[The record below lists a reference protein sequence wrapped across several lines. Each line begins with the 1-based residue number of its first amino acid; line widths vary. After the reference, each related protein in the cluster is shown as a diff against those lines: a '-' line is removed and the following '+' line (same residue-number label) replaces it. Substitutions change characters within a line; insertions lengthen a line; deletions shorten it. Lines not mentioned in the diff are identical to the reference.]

1 LPSCLLYSMEI
12 QLDNLKEFL
21 IKNEKNVMLFSGPEG
36 LGKKTIIKNY
46 ILEKKGKVIEFEYE
60 KGKDNNQLLLEGL
73 GLNETFKKYLSV
85 INTLTPGEASKKNDI
100 IYSLIQIKFEELKKE
115 ENLYIIFDNLE
126 NIGKN
131 CSSLL
136 FFIISKFLKEDVKSK
151 IFLIYNNNNRN
162 TEFEGTVE
170 ILKTM
175 GMEEI
180 ILQPYS
186 KKSIKKILQNM
197 EYKIPEMVVDLIYE
211 KAHGNLGVI
220 LNSIKILEDRNY
232 IIEKTFIKPL
242 TEKTINEINNLL
254 IGNAEEIILKKLSPD
269 EMVVLIYL
277 SLLNEKI
284 EAMKLMNLV
293 NLKEENFV
301 NAVDNLIRKK
311 IVKEEGDF
319 LELRNK
325 ELENQ
330 IEKSFSN
337 LRISDARVKIAKYLE
352 GKGDFYRSGIQ
363 YYYANNFEKAYENLS
378 KAGLKF
384 YEDGDLYNAQN
395 AFSLASSI
403 RTDDKEIILY
413 LIDILK
419 ETEDFSG
426 ILNLT
431 KKIFEKEPDN
441 FVAIINQA
449 EALFRISEYE
459 EAKKYYDLAL
469 EKAKNQKE
477 KAQAELGLGKYYYN
491 IENLNES
498 EKFLKDAIKISK
510 DENDFVTEENALR
523 ILGNIEYERK
533 NYPKALSY
541 YEKSREISENIKNL
555 YDLAAAYNNIGNV
568 LAEIDISKGK
578 YFYSKALEIA
588 EKFWYP
594 SLLETL
600 FLNLAILD
608 EYDCKIK
615 EAINLF
621 QRSLG
626 ISIAR
631 KNYDTALIAI
641 VNLFEPFIKMGR
653 IEDAKR
659 IVSIGLDVSN
669 KIGKQYE
676 RIEIEV
682 FGKMLNIISGKEEN
696 IIPEIEKLKK
706 SGIKTYVDYANSA
719 ISIYYFY
726 LGEIKKSIDLY
737 WDYLKGKIGN
747 LTIDDIMDYI
757 EYLEILAYEKFFKKG
772 VDQEFLE
779 LVKNIEEND
788 SLKNVN
794 FAKCRFSIIKSIID
808 IENKNRNGISSFQE
822 NIKNIGD
829 QDLKYLSARLKITFG
844 LYLAKNFNDN
854 TILDEGKKELISL
867 NLKGTEKALNKAF
880 SYKV

>member
-1 LPSCLLYSMEI
+1 MEI

-46 ILEKKGKVIEFEYE
+46 ILKKKGKIIEFEFE

-115 ENLYIIFDNLE
+115 ENLYIIFYNLE

-131 CSSLL
+131 CSPLL

-254 IGNAEEIILKKLSPD
+254 MGNAEEIILEKLSPD

-284 EAMKLMNLV
+284 EAMKLMDLV

-319 LELRNK
+319 LELRNN

-419 ETEDFSG
+419 EKEDFSG

-431 KKIFEKEPDN
+431 KKIFEKDPDN

-568 LAEIDISKGK
+568 SAEIDISKGK

-719 ISIYYFY
+719 ISTYYFY

>member
-1 LPSCLLYSMEI
+1 MEI

-46 ILEKKGKVIEFEYE
+46 ILKKKGKIIEFEYE

-115 ENLYIIFDNLE
+115 ENLYIIFYNLE

-131 CSSLL
+131 CSPLL
-136 FFIISKFLKEDVKSK
+136 FFIISNFLKEDVKSK

-254 IGNAEEIILKKLSPD
+254 MGNAEEIILEKLSPD

-284 EAMKLMNLV
+284 EAMKLMDLV

-319 LELRNK
+319 LELRNN

-419 ETEDFSG
+419 EKEDFSG

-431 KKIFEKEPDN
+431 KK
-441 FVAIINQA
+441 
-449 EALFRISEYE
+449 
-459 EAKKYYDLAL
+459 
-469 EKAKNQKE
+469 
-477 KAQAELGLGKYYYN
+477 
-491 IENLNES
+491 
-498 EKFLKDAIKISK
+498 
-510 DENDFVTEENALR
+510 
-523 ILGNIEYERK
+523 
-533 NYPKALSY
+533 
-541 YEKSREISENIKNL
+541 
-555 YDLAAAYNNIGNV
+555 
-568 LAEIDISKGK
+568 
-578 YFYSKALEIA
+578 
-588 EKFWYP
+588 
-594 SLLETL
+594 
-600 FLNLAILD
+600 
-608 EYDCKIK
+608 
-615 EAINLF
+615 
-621 QRSLG
+621 QRDTYLHA
-626 ISIAR
+626 SIPR
-631 KNYDTALIAI
+631 
-641 VNLFEPFIKMGR
+641 P
-653 IEDAKR
+653 
-659 IVSIGLDVSN
+659 
-669 KIGKQYE
+669 
-676 RIEIEV
+676 
-682 FGKMLNIISGKEEN
+682 
-696 IIPEIEKLKK
+696 
-706 SGIKTYVDYANSA
+706 
-719 ISIYYFY
+719 
-726 LGEIKKSIDLY
+726 
-737 WDYLKGKIGN
+737 
-747 LTIDDIMDYI
+747 
-757 EYLEILAYEKFFKKG
+757 
-772 VDQEFLE
+772 
-779 LVKNIEEND
+779 
-788 SLKNVN
+788 
-794 FAKCRFSIIKSIID
+794 
-808 IENKNRNGISSFQE
+808 
-822 NIKNIGD
+822 
-829 QDLKYLSARLKITFG
+829 
-844 LYLAKNFNDN
+844 
-854 TILDEGKKELISL
+854 
-867 NLKGTEKALNKAF
+867 
-880 SYKV
+880 

>member
-1 LPSCLLYSMEI
+1 MEI

-46 ILEKKGKVIEFEYE
+46 ILKKKGKIIEFEYE

-115 ENLYIIFDNLE
+115 ENLYIIFYNLE

-131 CSSLL
+131 CSPLL
-136 FFIISKFLKEDVKSK
+136 FFIISNFLKEDVKSK

-254 IGNAEEIILKKLSPD
+254 MGNAEEIILEKLSPD

-284 EAMKLMNLV
+284 EAMKLMDLV

-319 LELRNK
+319 LELRNN

-419 ETEDFSG
+419 EKEDFSG

-431 KKIFEKEPDN
+431 KKIFEKDPDN

-568 LAEIDISKGK
+568 SAEIDISKGK

-719 ISIYYFY
+719 ISTYYFY